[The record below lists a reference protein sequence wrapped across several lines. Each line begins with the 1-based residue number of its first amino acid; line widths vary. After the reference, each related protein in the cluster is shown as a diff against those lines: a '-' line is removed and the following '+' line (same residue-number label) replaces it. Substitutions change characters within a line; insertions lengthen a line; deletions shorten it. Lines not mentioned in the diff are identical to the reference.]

1 MSRPLLELRDVSKS
15 YALGRSGLLGLGAR
29 RSVGALSQVSLTIHN
44 GEVVGLVGESGSGKS
59 TLGRI
64 AVGLEAPTSGAIH
77 FDGVSHSSSRW
88 RKERARM
95 LSLQMIFQNANASLN
110 PRQRVREIIAEPMRV
125 HRPGTG
131 ELASRV
137 LELADQV
144 GLRKGLLERR
154 PHELSGGEC
163 QRVGIARA
171 LSVQPRLLVCDEPVS
186 ALDVSIQAQILN
198 LFADLKEQSAYSF
211 LFISHDLHVVERLSD
226 RVAIMYLG
234 RIVEMGPTASIY
246 AAPKHPYTRALMDA
260 VPQLRG
266 GRRGPKPIE
275 GEIPSPLKPPMGC
288 HFHPRCPKAM
298 AICREVQPRSVKVG
312 EGHWSA
318 CHLHSVSVMP
328 NTAAR
333 PLAAARS
340 GEKEC

>member
-1 MSRPLLELRDVSKS
+1 MSRPLLELRDVTKS
-15 YALGRSGLLGLGAR
+15 YVLGRSGSLGLGAR
-29 RSVGALSQVSLTIHN
+29 RVVRAVSQVSLTIN
-44 GEVVGLVGESGSGKS
+44 DGEVVGLVGESGSGKS

-77 FDGVSHSSSRW
+77 FDGMKHASSRW
-88 RKERARM
+88 RKERARL

-125 HRPGTG
+125 HRSGTG
-131 ELASRV
+131 DLASRV
-137 LELADQV
+137 VELAEQV
-144 GLRKGLLERR
+144 GLRKGLLVRR

-186 ALDVSIQAQILN
+186 ALDVSIQAQVLN
-198 LFADLKEQSAYSF
+198 LFADLKDQSAYSF

-226 RVAIMYLG
+226 RIAIMYLG
-234 RIVEMGPTASIY
+234 RIAEMGPTAEVY
-246 AAPKHPYTRALMDA
+246 ASPRHPYTRALMDA
-260 VPQLRG
+260 VPQVHGVRKG
-266 GRRGPKPIE
+266 MKPIE
-275 GEIPSPLKPPMGC
+275 GEIPSPLKPPTGC

-298 AICREVQPRSVKVG
+298 AICRDVQPQSVKVG
-312 EGHWSA
+312 EEHWSA
-318 CHLHSVSVMP
+318 CHLHSVSVIP
-328 NTAAR
+328 TTGAR
-333 PLAAARS
+333 PLAALRS

>member
-1 MSRPLLELRDVSKS
+1 MSRPLLELRDVTKS
-15 YALGRSGLLGLGAR
+15 YVLGRSGSLGLGAR
-29 RSVGALSQVSLTIHN
+29 RIVRAVSHVSLTIN
-44 GEVVGLVGESGSGKS
+44 DGEVVGLVGESGSGKS

-64 AVGLEAPTSGAIH
+64 AVGLEEPTSGAIQ
-77 FDGVSHSSSRW
+77 FDGMQHASSWW
-88 RKERARM
+88 RKERGRM

-110 PRQRVREIIAEPMRV
+110 PRQRVREIIAEPVRV
-125 HRPGTG
+125 HRRGAG
-131 ELASRV
+131 ALAPRV
-137 LELADQV
+137 LELAEQV

-171 LSVQPRLLVCDEPVS
+171 LSVRPRLLVCDEPVS

-198 LFADLKEQSAYSF
+198 LFAELKEQSAYTF
-211 LFISHDLHVVERLSD
+211 LFISDDLHVVERLSD

-234 RIVEMGPTASIY
+234 RIVEMGPTAEIY
-246 AAPKHPYTRALMDA
+246 ASPRHPYTRALMEA

-266 GRRGPKPIE
+266 GRRSLKPME
-275 GEIPSPLKPPMGC
+275 GEIPSPLKPPTGC

-298 AICREVQPRSVKVG
+298 AICRDVEPQSVTVG
-312 EGHWSA
+312 EEHWSA

-328 NTAAR
+328 TAGAR
-333 PLAAARS
+333 PAAAVRS